1 MTSPSHLR
9 LHQLRALVAA
19 VEQGSIRAAARSQN
33 LSQAALTKSLRG
45 LEEAAGLALL
55 TRKSSGVVLTAAGQ
69 RLLVRA
75 RLVTRQ
81 IDLAAGELNAGQSAL
96 LASVHVALTP
106 FVTLTALGEAHRWF
120 RQRYPLVQLQVHEG
134 LVSRVLPGLRDGS
147 IDFAIVANS
156 GDVPVGEFAQEHLRM
171 EPQAIVARAGHPL
184 AQADQ
189 LAALAD
195 CEWVLPGSGLLAA
208 SAAANAEL
216 VTLFQQAGL
225 APPQR
230 VTRGTALAAIAL
242 VRHSDALSIFP
253 QALLAQPESQGVQP
267 LRIQNASLP
276 ELELIQLALPDAP
289 LTQPAAWLARCLRD
303 ACLRGSILE

>member
-1 MTSPSHLR
+1 MTNSNNLR

-19 VEQGSIRAAARSQN
+19 VEHGSIRAAARSQN

-45 LEEAAGLALL
+45 LEEAAGLVLL

-69 RLLVRA
+69 RLLIRA

-81 IDLAAGELNAGQSAL
+81 IDLAADEFNAGQVAL
-96 LASVHVALTP
+96 QASVHVALTP

-120 RQRYPLVQLQVHEG
+120 RQRYPLVHLQVHEG

-156 GDVPVGEFAQEHLRM
+156 GDVPVGEFAQAHLRM
-171 EPQAIVARAGHPL
+171 EPQVIVARKGHPL
-184 AQADQ
+184 AKADQ
-189 LAALAD
+189 LAVLAD
-195 CEWVLPGSGLLAA
+195 CEWVLPGNGAPAASVAA
-208 SAAANAEL
+208 SAEL
-216 VTLFQQAGL
+216 VALFRQAGL

-230 VTRGTALAAIAL
+230 VTRGTALTAIAL

-253 QALLAQPESQGVQP
+253 QALLAQPEGQGVQP
-267 LRIQNASLP
+267 LHIQNAKLP
-276 ELELIQLALPDAP
+276 DLELIQLTLPDAP
-289 LTQPAAWLARCLRD
+289 LSQPAAWLARCLRD
-303 ACLRGSILE
+303 ACLADNGVD